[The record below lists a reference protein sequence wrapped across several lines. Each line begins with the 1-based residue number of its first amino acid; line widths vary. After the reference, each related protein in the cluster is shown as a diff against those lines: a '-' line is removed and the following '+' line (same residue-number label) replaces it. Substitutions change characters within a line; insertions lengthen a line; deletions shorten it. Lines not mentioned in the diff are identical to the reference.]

1 MEQIIIDQV
10 LNAEARALATTGPHG
25 VNVVPVSVVEVEEGS
40 IRLFNFFMQK
50 SVENLLAEP
59 EVALTCWSGLEGVQV
74 KATAAYLTEGELF
87 AAKVAEMK
95 ERFPSRTLAG
105 VIELTPTAVFD
116 VSADSGRAG
125 KRLG

>member
-1 MEQIIIDQV
+1 MEQAIIDQI
-10 LNAEARALATTGPHG
+10 LSAEAHALATTGPHG
-25 VNVVPVSVVEVEEGS
+25 VNVVPVSVVEVEGGI
-40 IRLFNFFMQK
+40 IRLFNFFMSK
-50 SVENLLAEP
+50 SVENQLAEP
-59 EVALTCWSGLEGVQV
+59 AVALTCWSGLQGIQV
-74 KATAAYLTEGELF
+74 KAAAAYLTEGKRF

-116 VSADSGRAG
+116 VSADSERAG